1 MEWYYAVGDKQM
13 GPVNDEEFKRL
24 GAEGT
29 IRPDTLVWRAGQ
41 DNWRPY
47 RDAIASAAG
56 TTAQPPLTMAA
67 SPDSASAGG
76 APGAGSVVC
85 RECGQI
91 FPPEDVVKF
100 GDASVCA
107 ACKPVYVQRMR
118 EGGRPPGEMEY
129 AGFWIRFAA
138 KIIDNLILF
147 IPLIIL
153 VMVLIVPTLSSG
165 GSPDDLGIM
174 LQLVLQLVY
183 YAMAAVFNIFFV
195 GKYGA
200 TPGKMAC
207 KLRVVTAE
215 GEKVSYGRATGRFFA
230 EILSGLVCYIG
241 YIIAGF
247 DDQKRALHDH
257 IASTRVVRN

>member
-13 GPVNDEEFKRL
+13 GPVSDEEFKRL

-41 DNWRPY
+41 DNWKPY
-47 RDAIASAAG
+47 REVIAATAG
-56 TTAQPPLTMAA
+56 AVAQPPLSMAGTA
-67 SPDSASAGG
+67 DAQPGG
-76 APGAGSVVC
+76 APAAGSVVC
-85 RECGQI
+85 RECGKI
-91 FPPEDVVKF
+91 FPPEEVVKF
-100 GDASVCA
+100 GDAFVCA

-118 EGGRPPGEMEY
+118 EGGQMPGTMEY

-138 KIIDNLILF
+138 KFLDGLIVG
-147 IPLIIL
+147 IPMIIL
-153 VMVLIVPTLSSG
+153 VMVLILPTISTG
-165 GSPDDLGIM
+165 GNPEQFGLM
-174 LQLVLQLVY
+174 FQLVLQLAY
-183 YAMAAVFNIFFV
+183 YALAAIYNILFV

-215 GEKVSYGRATGRFFA
+215 GDKVSYGRAAGRFFA
-230 EILSGLVCYIG
+230 EILSGLVCNIG
-241 YIIAGF
+241 YIIAAF
-247 DDQKRALHDH
+247 DDQKRSLHDH